1 MIHFR
6 GVLLCRR
13 AILISIVLNSIPSLL
28 NKINEMEEEFEKP
41 AKGRPMKG
49 GKSGN
54 DSKGL
59 TRGRIKKVNEFMTDL
74 KGVMVSI
81 DNQHYLHGI
90 SRSILE
96 YAMLLF
102 LL

>member
-1 MIHFR
+1 MFY
-6 GVLLCRR
+6 
-13 AILISIVLNSIPSLL
+13 SPSLL

-59 TRGRIKKVNEFMTDL
+59 TRGRIKKVNEFMIDL
-74 KGVMVSI
+74 KGVMVSS
-81 DNQHYLHGI
+81 DSRRYLKWNFPLNTQRCASFIIIGGYI
-90 SRSILE
+90 RTGQG
-96 YAMLLF
+96 
-102 LL
+102 